1 MSSTRTETMMQRS
14 PVSTKVEH
22 GDFLK
27 NKIIEHFKQLTFDPD
42 FQRASTTYSQ
52 FKEQQDQIRI
62 RDEKLD
68 KLQKHIKAQ
77 EENELVALSRLSAV
91 NQALTTQKEK
101 TEKANAS
108 FQKAVA
114 EREKSL
120 TEISRRI
127 QELQG
132 QIQTQLS
139 ERAQSEGRMNS
150 MIAQHNLEID
160 SLQSKLK
167 ASDQSV
173 DKMKATTTDLE
184 SRLAEE
190 QAKSVCLET
199 EKKSLDEKMRKAR
212 NRLEKFDSFILKSHQ
227 TDVQSIIDRFEGIW
241 DYAVDEIW
249 TVLRQNLS
257 DENLKNDRSWKKF
270 RLETD
275 AAIRDG
281 AIQGQPAPLCAS
293 NSDAAKGMRLAVILG
308 ILSRKIDKEIFQP
321 SYFPSETGN
330 FRMSLNKLAKSDNEK
345 EHFYRSVLL
354 SIDRDGQEAELQSR
368 AKSVVQNVSYYLH
381 ELLST
386 AQYGEL
392 KERIKKVV
400 DRAIE
405 VWGPIQSS
413 TKRYETEF
421 DPVDWAHDEDSL
433 FQFPVG
439 GEDTIEAEHPDDHL
453 FVVFPGLFSLE
464 RDAVILNS
472 VVPLMSS
479 QRLCVAAN
487 QELREEVRGQ
497 TSPTTKQPSR
507 KRQNSVAKGQS
518 QSNGIGFLGRHSSE
532 GPGN

>member
-1 MSSTRTETMMQRS
+1 MTQRS

-22 GDFLK
+22 NDFL
-27 NKIIEHFKQLTFDPD
+27 NKIIEQFRQHPE
-42 FQRASTTYSQ
+42 FQKASATHSQ
-52 FKEQQDQIRI
+52 VKELQDQIQI

-68 KLQKHIKAQ
+68 KLQKNIKAQ
-77 EENELVALSRLSAV
+77 EENESVVVNTFSAV

-101 TEKANAS
+101 AEKANAS
-108 FQKAVA
+108 LRKAVT

-120 TEISRRI
+120 SEISRRI

-139 ERAQSEGRMNS
+139 ERSQDEKRMS
-150 MIAQHNLEID
+150 SIITQHNLDIG
-160 SLQSKLK
+160 SLQRRLK
-167 ASDQSV
+167 ERDTSV
-173 DKMKATTTDLE
+173 DEMKATTANLTNL
-184 SRLAEE
+184 LTKE
-190 QAKSVCLET
+190 QEKSVCLER
-199 EKKSLDEKMRKAR
+199 EKKSLEEAMQKAR
-212 NRLEKFDSFILKSHQ
+212 SRLEKFDAFILKSHQ
-227 TDVQSIIDRFEGIW
+227 IDEQSIISGFKGIW
-241 DYAVDEIW
+241 DYAINEIW

-257 DENLKNDRSWKKF
+257 DENLKNGRPWKNF
-270 RLETD
+270 RLDTD

-293 NSDAAKGMRLAVILG
+293 NSDAAKGMRLAVMLG
-308 ILSRKIDKEIFQP
+308 ILSREIDKEIFQP

-354 SIDRDGQEAELQSR
+354 SIDRDGQEVELQSR
-368 AKSVVQNVSYYLH
+368 AKSVVQNVSHYLY

-392 KERIKKVV
+392 KERIKNVV

-405 VWGPIQSS
+405 VWRPIQNS

-421 DPVDWAHDEDSL
+421 DPVDWAHDEDFL

-439 GEDTIEAEHPDDHL
+439 GEDPIGAKHPDDHL
-453 FVVFPGLFSLE
+453 FVVFPGLFTLE
-464 RDAVILNS
+464 DDAFILTS

-497 TSPTTKQPSR
+497 SSPTTKQPSR
-507 KRQNSVAKGQS
+507 KRQNSVAKAQS
-518 QSNGIGFLGRHSSE
+518 QSNGIGFLGGHSG